1 MIHSLFHI
9 FLPSINA
16 ISRYLLSL
24 CLLPMITFAQPDKTM
39 PDKTMDVSQTK
50 TVKEY
55 QQQGWKTGKV
65 HYLNF
70 EGGFYGI
77 VTDQNEKLLPMNLPK
92 AYRIEGTVL
101 ALKGEFM
108 TDMLTT
114 QQWGKL
120 FKISDYKVLEVGVEA
135 NTH

>member
-1 MIHSLFHI
+1 MIHFLFHRL
-9 FLPSINA
+9 LPSINA
-16 ISRYLLSL
+16 ISRYLLPL
-24 CLLPMITFAQPDKTM
+24 CILPMTSFAQPDKPM
-39 PDKTMDVSQTK
+39 PDKTMDVSQTM
-50 TVKEY
+50 TAKEY

-120 FKISDYKVLEVGVEA
+120 FKISDYKVLELGVEA